1 MIGVDGFFFPLV
13 LFSFFLTSSSLV
25 LFPLLPYPSFCIQR
39 PFTKTTLQEEVDA
52 AISKLKD
59 LKLELEKAHKARQ
72 AATNGGGGAA
82 AASSGGK
89 KKGAASAAEVFRAAV
104 ANALERRLFYLPS
117 FKIYGAVAGFYDYG
131 PPGCAV
137 KQNVTQLWRR
147 HFVLEEGMLEVEC
160 PAVTPE
166 VVLRAS
172 GHVDRFTDFMVSDA
186 TTGDCHRADHL
197 LEDALQ
203 KLLDDDAANLTPHQ
217 REEARELLA
226 TVEELTA
233 DGLGDALD
241 KYSVK
246 APETGNALSRPY
258 AFNLMFK
265 TSIGPRGDQVGY
277 LRPETAQGI
286 FVNFRDLLYYN
297 GNRLPFAAAQI
308 GQSYRNEISPKA
320 GLLRVREFTQAE
332 IEHFCSPEDKSH
344 PKFDAVADLTPL
356 LFSRELQM
364 GSEKVAKPMS
374 LREAV
379 SQKVIANETLAY
391 FIGRTHLFMLAV
403 GVDPARLRFR
413 QHLVHEMAHY
423 AEDCWDA
430 EVHCSYGWIE
440 CAGLA
445 DRSAYDLTAH
455 AAKSKQDLSFFEK
468 FDAPRTVT
476 RLVAKPKDRKALGI
490 AFKKEA
496 RGVLAALEALDE
508 EGAATMQKALASE
521 GKAPLLIGGEREPCG
536 EEKAAAASSSSSSE
550 STTVEVTP
558 DLVVVESVTSKV
570 SGRSIVPS
578 VIEPS
583 FGIGRIIYCAFEHSF
598 YVREE
603 AEPAAAAAA
612 SAAASASA
620 DGKKGGSSV
629 GDAQRTVFRFTPA
642 VAPVK
647 VTVFPLLNREN
658 MDNKAREIERALTGV
673 GLATLVD
680 TTSTTVGKRYARTDE
695 IGVPFG
701 VTVDGES
708 VEGDGSV
715 TLRERD
721 SMAQVRIPSEEV
733 PGVVRALVDGKRD
746 WESVRA
752 SYPAQVAG
760 SDK

>member
-1 MIGVDGFFFPLV
+1 MNFQKQKNVE
-13 LFSFFLTSSSLV
+13 T
-25 LFPLLPYPSFCIQR
+25 Q
-39 PFTKTTLQEEVDA
+39 
-52 AISKLKD
+52 
-59 LKLELEKAHKARQ
+59 
-72 AATNGGGGAA
+72 
-82 AASSGGK
+82 K
-89 KKGAASAAEVFRAAV
+89 KK
-104 ANALERRLFYLPS
+104 
-117 FKIYGAVAGFYDYG
+117 K
-131 PPGCAV
+131 
-137 KQNVTQLWRR
+137 K
-147 HFVLEEGMLEVEC
+147 GMLEVEC

-166 VVLRAS
+166 AVLKAS

-186 TTGDCHRADHL
+186 HTGDCHRADHL
-197 LEDALQ
+197 LEEALQ
-203 KLLDDDAANLTPHQ
+203 KLLDDEAAGLTPHQ

-233 DGLGDALD
+233 DGLGDALER
-241 KYSVK
+241 YSVR

-332 IEHFCSPEDKSH
+332 IEHFCSPDDKSH
-344 PKFDAVADLTPL
+344 PKFASVADLAPL

-364 GSEKVAKPMS
+364 GAEKVAKPMS

-379 SQKVIANETLAY
+379 DRKIVANETLAY
-391 FIGRTHLFMLAV
+391 FIGRTHLFLLAV
-403 GVDPARLRFR
+403 GIDAPRLRFR

-445 DRSAYDLTAH
+445 DRSAFDLTAH
-455 AAKSKQDLSFFEK
+455 SAKSKQDLSFFER
-468 FDAPRTVT
+468 FPEPRTET
-476 RLVAKPKDRKALGI
+476 RLVARARDRKALGV

-496 RGVLAALEALDE
+496 KAVLAALEALSD
-508 EGAATMQKALASE
+508 EGAAAMQKALEA
-521 GKAPLLIGGEREPCG
+521 GGRAPLLLGEKAACCG
-536 EEKAAAASSSSSSE
+536 EEAAAAPAAAAAAAAENS
-550 STTVEVTP
+550 VEVTA
-558 DLVVVESVTSKV
+558 DQVSVESVTQKV

-598 YVREE
+598 YAREE
-603 AEPAAAAAA
+603 EPKAAEGAAAA
-612 SAAASASA
+612 S
-620 DGKKGGSSV
+620 DKQKGS
-629 GDAQRTVFRFTPA
+629 GDAQRTVFRFAPA

-647 VTVFPLLNREN
+647 VTVFPLLNREA
-658 MDNKAREIERALTGV
+658 MDAKAREIERALTAV

-701 VTVDGES
+701 VTVDGASLE
-708 VEGDGSV
+708 DGTA

-721 SMAQVRIPSEEV
+721 SMAQVRVPISEL
-733 PGVVRALVDGKRD
+733 PGVVRALVDGKKD
-746 WESVRA
+746 WASVQG
-752 SYPAQVAG
+752 SYPAQAAPA
-760 SDK
+760 DK